1 MTKRGKDVLKT
12 WLRYP
17 TNCIDIIKDRLA
29 HVKMFVD
36 PRYDV
41 LVKDLQKH
49 LRHIKDID
57 RILSRLYTVRANLT
71 DWSSLYNTLRS
82 INSITKIIGEF
93 PSVPAFQNILSHMTE
108 DVAILAN
115 AIGSMIDFEES
126 KISNRISIMTGCDEE
141 LDLMKAQLEGL
152 DDFLGDIAAKDL
164 ESNAIPSCILQIKY
178 IYFPQ
183 LGYHLEVPYD
193 NNTTP
198 SLQSGVLGNL
208 SFRFR
213 ADEYVYYK
221 NERTH
226 ELDEEFGD
234 IQGIVADLEASMVR
248 NLTEKILI
256 LGKPLRKIGKGLY
269 KLDALLSLATTAINN
284 SFAAPS
290 LVSESKIIIKDG
302 RHPLQELCC
311 EDYIPNDTHM
321 DMKNGV
327 VHVITGPNASGK
339 SVYLK
344 TVGIITYLAHV
355 GSFVPANSA
364 TIGIVDKIFTRIDTS
379 SSSMSNLST
388 FTRDASEASHM
399 LNKCTERSLLLIDEF
414 GKGTHSI
421 DGCSLLG
428 SMISNLDKLSSNC
441 PRSIIT
447 THFHEIFVN
456 DIITESDV
464 VKFHQMNVLH
474 ERNEAKHGQKEII
487 FLYKLV
493 PGVCLHSQGIYCAT
507 QLGLPK
513 QVVSRASEIM
523 KNCTE
528 GIPIP
533 PLNNVSTLH
542 HLPKERNK
550 AIISGFLEVTV

>member
-1 MTKRGKDVLKT
+1 
-12 WLRYP
+12 
-17 TNCIDIIKDRLA
+17 
-29 HVKMFVD
+29 
-36 PRYDV
+36 
-41 LVKDLQKH
+41 
-49 LRHIKDID
+49 
-57 RILSRLYTVRANLT
+57 
-71 DWSSLYNTLRS
+71 
-82 INSITKIIGEF
+82 
-93 PSVPAFQNILSHMTE
+93 
-108 DVAILAN
+108 
-115 AIGSMIDFEES
+115 
-126 KISNRISIMTGCDEE
+126 
-141 LDLMKAQLEGL
+141 
-152 DDFLGDIAAKDL
+152 
-164 ESNAIPSCILQIKY
+164 
-178 IYFPQ
+178 
-183 LGYHLEVPYD
+183 
-193 NNTTP
+193 
-198 SLQSGVLGNL
+198 
-208 SFRFR
+208 
-213 ADEYVYYK
+213 YYK

-513 QVVSRASEIM
+513 QVHT
-523 KNCTE
+523 K
-528 GIPIP
+528 
-533 PLNNVSTLH
+533 
-542 HLPKERNK
+542 
-550 AIISGFLEVTV
+550 LESS